1 MAFEA
6 DHGEVERAGAGVS
19 VIHAEPAAARPCRRA
34 VAAGAAVAVV
44 VVVAALAVSAERV
57 ASVNGAGFT
66 TVAFAVLVGGLLV
79 VAVVQARSRVRWRS
93 SFEVAGDRIVFRS
106 GVGPAQSWRRDD
118 GDGVEIR
125 GGRVLP
131 RLYIADSRADV
142 SVWRMREFPL
152 EELRAACVRHGWSW
166 RERHS
171 VFDAQ
176 RRPSHRDASS
186 KTGAGQ
192 IPQSK
197 GERIRPPKP
206 QR

>member
-6 DHGEVERAGAGVS
+6 DHGEVEQAGAGAS
-19 VIHAEPAAARPCRRA
+19 VIHAEPAGVRPCRRV
-34 VAAGAAVAVV
+34 VAAGAVVTVV
-44 VVVAALAVSAERV
+44 VVLVVLAVSAERV

-66 TVAFAVLVGGLLV
+66 TVAFVVLVGGLLV
-79 VAVVQARSRVRWRS
+79 VAVAQARSRARRRS

-106 GVGPAQSWRRDD
+106 GAGPAQVWRRDD

-131 RLYIADSRADV
+131 RLYIAGSRTDV

-166 RERHS
+166 RERHA

-176 RRPSHRDASS
+176 RGPFRRDAPS
-186 KTGAGQ
+186 KTGAGR